1 MGGAGGTTW
10 GPVMTWRPVRCGG
23 SRPGS
28 GNKLY
33 ESGSRK
39 NVLIQVQNTLKNT
52 INSNCNSLIYFWVS
66 ERIIITSPGRAIPF
80 WNSVEHGKVIF
91 SSEISEVWEGP
102 IMIQNF
108 SGVHKLKKSGEG
120 QFLSEIRKVMK
131 GPIMIQNFSYWK
143 SLGKVLFSTEIE
155 KVGGGGNSFLKFSG
169 TWEGH
174 ILL

>member
-39 NVLIQVQNTLKNT
+39 NVLIQVQNTPKNT
-52 INSNCNSLIYFWVS
+52 INSNYNSLIYFWVS

-91 SSEISEVWEGP
+91 SSEI
-102 IMIQNF
+102 
-108 SGVHKLKKSGEG
+108 
-120 QFLSEIRKVMK
+120 RKVMK

-143 SLGKVLFSTEIE
+143 SPGRGQFVSEIQWDMGRAYSIPKFLTCLKVYILFWNWES
-155 KVGGGGNSFLKFSG
+155 L
-169 TWEGH
+169 WEGQLCFNIH
-174 ILL
+174 EP